1 MQDQFKRG
9 SAFPIAGQAE
19 AKPPEAAQ
27 GEING
32 IPIPQ
37 AAPARPR
44 HDFDD
49 PRVDARARLPIW
61 FLHTREEFDAAMTQ
75 GRPVYVC
82 SCGRKSF
89 NRDWLC
95 DPKEGTE

>member
-9 SAFPIAGQAE
+9 WAFPIAGQAE

-32 IPIPQ
+32 IPIPK

-44 HDFDD
+44 HDYDD
-49 PRVDARARLPIW
+49 LRVDTLAKLPIW
-61 FLHTREEFDAAMTQ
+61 VMHTREEFDAALAQ
-75 GRPVYVC
+75 GQPVYVC
-82 SCGRKSF
+82 GCGRKSF
-89 NRDWLC
+89 NRGWLC
-95 DPKEGTE
+95 DPKEDTE